1 MPVGEPSVESYL
13 HWLSEEISSLSDM
26 FSGVNENL
34 ATATIE
40 GAIAMVED
48 SVDLDAVQGTAAKS
62 GADILPAEHDIWR
75 AARVQF

>member
-1 MPVGEPSVESYL
+1 
-13 HWLSEEISSLSDM
+13 
-26 FSGVNENL
+26 VNENL

-62 GADILPAEHDIWR
+62 GADI
-75 AARVQF
+75 